1 MTPKTASANRV
12 EIIALASVSA
22 AMLVVRLVASTRV
35 GFGDSEALYASY
47 ALHPQP
53 AYLDH
58 PGLIGVVARLIGAG
72 SAPSPQSAHLATSA
86 LAALFPCVM
95 TLACRAC
102 GAGWR
107 RAFTAGIVV
116 MLLPEVAV

>member
-58 PGLIGVVARLIGAG
+58 PGLIGVIARAIGEG
-72 SAPSPQSAHLATSA
+72 GAPSPIGAHRATSV
-86 LAALFPCVM
+86 AA
-95 TLACRAC
+95 TLLPWVLVVAARAA
-102 GAGWR
+102 GATWR
-107 RAFTAGIVV
+107 AAGIAAIA
-116 MLLPEVAV
+116 L